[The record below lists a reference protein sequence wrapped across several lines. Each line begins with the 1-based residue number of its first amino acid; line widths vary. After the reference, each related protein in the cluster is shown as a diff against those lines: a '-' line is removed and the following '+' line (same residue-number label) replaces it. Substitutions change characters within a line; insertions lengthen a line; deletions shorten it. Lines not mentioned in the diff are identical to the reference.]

1 MGIGGH
7 VRKILGLAG
16 AAGMVA
22 IAACSSGDKAVDE
35 AFRKDL
41 ELAMTASPIT
51 LQTSQ
56 AGTQVVS
63 AVERTTPP
71 APKRIT
77 QSQRVAR
84 HTPAPRSRPA
94 PVEVEEAAVSEEV
107 EPMPVE
113 VAEEPVEVAP
123 LPSPRP
129 QPVATTGAGV
139 DRGDIGS
146 GRGDG
151 IGSIIGV
158 VLRGGHGGIDDCDPR
173 LDGRRGRGRGSIAI
187 NDRIPVI
194 GTFPGGRIQGTFPG
208 SGRLAASLPRGG
220 RVRF

>member
-1 MGIGGH
+1 M
-7 VRKILGLAG
+7 
-16 AAGMVA
+16 MVL
-22 IAACSSGDKAVDE
+22 AACGGETVVDE
-35 AFRKDL
+35 SFRKDL
-41 ELAMTASPIT
+41 ELAMAASPIT
-51 LQTSQ
+51 LQNTQ

-63 AVERTTPP
+63 AVERTSPP
-71 APKRIT
+71 APRRIAA
-77 QSQRVAR
+77 SQRVAR

-94 PVEVEEAAVSEEV
+94 PVEVEEATVSEEV

-113 VAEEPVEVAP
+113 VRDDAIDVAP

-129 QPVATTGAGV
+129 QPVASAGAGV

-151 IGSIIGV
+151 IGTIIGV

-173 LDGRRGRGRGSIAI
+173 VDGRRRGRPAIAI
-187 NDRIPVI
+187 NDRLPVI

-208 SGRLAASLPRGG
+208 SGRLASSLPSGG